1 MHSNLKYYFTIF
13 NQLIIYFRNRLSS
26 IASSRRQSKKSRRC
40 VYHSLESQRLV
51 RPMASGWQDIW
62 KHMTEPCR
70 DEIVLIEASSLLS
83 TLDNYLRKHRLLF
96 LII

>member
-1 MHSNLKYYFTIF
+1 MGNPLQFINIYFFFKQHYLKK
-13 NQLIIYFRNRLSS
+13 LFRNRLSS

-62 KHMTEPCR
+62 KHMTEPCK

-83 TLDNYLRKHRLLF
+83 TLDNYLRKHR
-96 LII
+96 

>member
-1 MHSNLKYYFTIF
+1 MGNSLKFINKYNFFFLTALF
-13 NQLIIYFRNRLSS
+13 KKLFRNRLSS

-83 TLDNYLRKHRLLF
+83 TLDNYLRKHR
-96 LII
+96 